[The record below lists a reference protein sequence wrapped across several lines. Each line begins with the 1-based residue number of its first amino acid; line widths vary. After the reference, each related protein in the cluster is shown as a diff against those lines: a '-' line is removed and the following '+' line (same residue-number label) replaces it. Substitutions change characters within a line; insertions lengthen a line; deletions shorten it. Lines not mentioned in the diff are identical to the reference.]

1 MDYNKPVWIGKEGTN
16 EVCTDPEFVEGAA
29 KRRAAESIWSIKIAS
44 EAANVLLEEKS
55 LQGMSGDKLHISA
68 GKSADFG
75 ESTNATQAYCSLEDN
90 ALRTRD
96 NYSLKENELQNFKCD
111 SCKECFSSKYKLI
124 MHVFIHIDGVEPPRH
139 ICQGCGEVFRNS
151 GSLRKHS
158 MMQRGISQAEYEP
171 NKISNKYHRLESY
184 ELQNFQCDSCKECF
198 SSKYKLIMHVFIHID
213 GVEPPSNICPGCG
226 EVFRNSG
233 SLRKHFMM
241 QRGIS
246 QAEYEPS
253 KISNKYHRLE
263 SYELQNFQCDSCKE
277 CFSSK
282 YKLITHVFI
291 HIDGVEPPR
300 HICQG
305 CGEVFRNSG
314 SLRKHFMMQRGI
326 SQAEYEPSKISS
338 KYHRLESYE
347 LQNFQCDSCK
357 ECFSSKYKLIMHV
370 FIHIDGV
377 EPPRHICPGCGEVF
391 RNSGSLRKHFMMQRG
406 ISQAEYEPS
415 KISNKYHRQPG
426 RRKKQTVLQSGERKH
441 LCDVCGTAFI
451 TSSGLK
457 RHTLVH
463 TGKKP
468 YKCVTCGKSF
478 SLSHHLKKHSL
489 THTGER
495 PHKCDICGKSFRSSS
510 DRNRHS
516 LTHSWES
523 PYKCHICGQVSIISE
538 TLKENELLHSDE
550 KVYKCKD
557 CRSQK
562 YHIFNPSHCGPFK
575 RQEFVGSGKKRHQ
588 CALCDKSFACY
599 SSFKRHVIIHTG
611 ERPHKCNI
619 CGKSYGTPTGLKQHV
634 SIHSDE
640 RVYRC
645 DICGKSFV
653 SSVYLKK
660 HSLLH
665 TSPKVYKCNVCRKS
679 FMTSSDLHRHRLV
692 HTVKKPHKCHICGKC
707 FSQPVQVKRHELTHT
722 GERPHICHVCGK
734 TFRMSSDLNQHL
746 LTHTG
751 MLPHMCDVCGK
762 SFRTARDL
770 KLHIFI
776 HTGESPHKCDICGK
790 SFRTPG
796 VLKKHVFI
804 HTGER
809 AYKCDKC
816 GKRFR
821 MSGDLRRHAL
831 THPGVRPHRCDL
843 CGKSFTRSND
853 LKVHKLIHSDD
864 RPFNCDVCGKSFRRS
879 SYLKKHASTHTAKR
893 PE

>member
-1 MDYNKPVWIGKEGTN
+1 MDYNKRVWIGKEGTN
-16 EVCTDPEFVEGAA
+16 EVSTDPDFVEGAP
-29 KRRAAESIWSIKIAS
+29 KRRAAESIWSIKSAS
-44 EAANVLLEEKS
+44 EAGNVLLEEKY

-75 ESTNATQAYCSLEDN
+75 ESANATQVFCSLADN

-124 MHVFIHIDGVEPPRH
+124 MHVFIHIDGVEPPR
-139 ICQGCGEVFRNS
+139 
-151 GSLRKHS
+151 
-158 MMQRGISQAEYEP
+158 Y
-171 NKISNKYHRLESY
+171 
-184 ELQNFQCDSCKECF
+184 
-198 SSKYKLIMHVFIHID
+198 
-213 GVEPPSNICPGCG
+213 ICPGCG

-263 SYELQNFQCDSCKE
+263 SYELQNFK
-277 CFSSK
+277 
-282 YKLITHVFI
+282 
-291 HIDGVEPPR
+291 
-300 HICQG
+300 
-305 CGEVFRNSG
+305 
-314 SLRKHFMMQRGI
+314 
-326 SQAEYEPSKISS
+326 
-338 KYHRLESYE
+338 
-347 LQNFQCDSCK
+347 CDSCK

-391 RNSGSLRKHFMMQRG
+391 RNSGSLRKHFMVQRG

-415 KISNKYHRQPG
+415 KISNKYHRLESYELQNFKCDSCKECFSSKYKLIMHVFIHIDGVEPPRHICPGCGEVFRNSGSLRKHSMMQRRISQAEYQPSKISNKYHRLQSYEQMYTGDRSAVRLKRTAQPG
-426 RRKKQTVLQSGERKH
+426 RRKKQTLLQSGERKH

-468 YKCVTCGKSF
+468 YKCGTCGKSF
-478 SLSHHLKKHSL
+478 SLSHHLKKHVL

-523 PYKCHICGQVSIISE
+523 PYKCHICGQVSIISD

-550 KVYKCKD
+550 KVYKCED

-562 YHIFNPSHCGPFK
+562 YHIFNPSHCGPLK
-575 RQEFVGSGKKRHQ
+575 RQEFGGSGKKQHQ

-653 SSVYLKK
+653 SSIYLKK

-692 HTVKKPHKCHICGKC
+692 HTVKKPHKCQICGKC

-734 TFRMSSDLNQHL
+734 TFRMSSDLNQHSL
-746 LTHTG
+746 IHTG

-790 SFRTPG
+790 SFRTPN

-821 MSGDLRRHAL
+821 MSSDLRRHAL

-853 LKVHKLIHSDD
+853 LKVHMLIHSDD